1 MNDVSTRRIFSV
13 IGWSAV
19 IALGTAC
26 IAVLAWHRGEPLS
39 ALWMVVAALCVFAIS
54 YRFHSAWLMAKVF
67 TLDELR
73 ATPAE
78 TKGDGK
84 DYVKTNKWVVF
95 GHHFAAIAGPG
106 PLVGPVLAAQF
117 GYLPGMLWMLIGAT
131 LGGARLNRG
140 VPRGARAG
148 RGVRAAARAAAA

>member
-1 MNDVSTRRIFSV
+1 MSSTINVVSSRRIFSV

-67 TLDELR
+67 ALDELTWQPEVFVNDMPLDARRLRRPPGGYR
-73 ATPAE
+73 ATI
-78 TKGDGK
+78 
-84 DYVKTNKWVVF
+84 V
-95 GHHFAAIAGPG
+95 AGVPS
-106 PLVGPVLAAQF
+106 Q
-117 GYLPGMLWMLIGAT
+117 
-131 LGGARLNRG
+131 LGGTLTEQRPGRLLRRNG
-140 VPRGARAG
+140 HG
-148 RGVRAAARAAAA
+148 R